1 MSDNFEIGIVD
12 TKTSNI
18 QSVINACKCIGFK
31 IEIID
36 EEKSIKNL
44 QGLLIPG
51 VGSFN
56 AVMNN
61 LRQKK
66 IDQVI
71 FDFIDTGKPLL
82 FICIGMQILFETSE
96 EHEDT
101 KGLGIINGKVKK
113 IPKLYNSKINKVP
126 IIGWNNISL
135 KDNSQLIKADKAED
149 SYYYF
154 IHSYYADLSNQDY
167 VLSTSLYNE
176 FEYCSALKF
185 KNIYATFKK

>member
-1 MSDNFEIGIVD
+1 
-12 TKTSNI
+12 
-18 QSVINACKCIGFK
+18 
-31 IEIID
+31 
-36 EEKSIKNL
+36 
-44 QGLLIPG
+44 
-51 VGSFN
+51 
-56 AVMNN
+56 
-61 LRQKK
+61 
-66 IDQVI
+66 
-71 FDFIDTGKPLL
+71 
-82 FICIGMQILFETSE
+82 MQILFETSE

-185 KNIYATFKK
+185 KNIYATQFHPEKSGKKGLEIYANFKKICFNN